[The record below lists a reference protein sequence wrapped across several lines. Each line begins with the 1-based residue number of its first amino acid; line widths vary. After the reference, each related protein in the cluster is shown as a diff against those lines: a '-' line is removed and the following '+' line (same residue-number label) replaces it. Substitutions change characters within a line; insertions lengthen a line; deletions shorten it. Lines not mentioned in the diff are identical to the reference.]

1 MQLLSR
7 QTNMI
12 SRRLQRERQ
21 PERPPLERIVRGNSG
36 GTRSGKAAVSRRNAE
51 YRIRETGN
59 KNAGTLQ
66 ERFGESGVSRLLSGQ
81 RTRHGSQ
88 PSYLFLAIHSN
99 PTGAGKT
106 AAKLDGKLRETA
118 ISFPVVRL

>member
-1 MQLLSR
+1 
-7 QTNMI
+7 MI
-12 SRRLQRERQ
+12 SWRLQRERQ

-66 ERFGESGVSRLLSGQ
+66 ERFGESGVSRLRSASAHATVHSPPTYFWRPT
-81 RTRHGSQ
+81 RT
-88 PSYLFLAIHSN
+88 PPA
-99 PTGAGKT
+99 PA
-106 AAKLDGKLRETA
+106 
-118 ISFPVVRL
+118 RLQQSSM

>member
-12 SRRLQRERQ
+12 SRRPQRERQ

-88 PSYLFLAIHSN
+88 PSYYFWRSTQTPPGPARLQQSSM
-99 PTGAGKT
+99 
-106 AAKLDGKLRETA
+106 GKLRETA
-118 ISFPVVRL
+118 MSFPVVRL